1 MNSQNTP
8 IHIRLWHHD
17 FWRMAIA
24 NLLLTMAVYMLV
36 PTMPLWLMSQ
46 GFSCTETGIAMGAF
60 GVGLFVLGG
69 FVSFLVQHYRRNM
82 VCIWSAACMAL
93 LLGLSYYFETRISQL
108 PFYVV
113 VLQRFLFGV
122 VFGLAQMVLASTLI
136 IDTCESYQRTEANHS
151 ASWFGRFAL
160 SLGPIAGILTAQLAG
175 FGMVL
180 LTAACLSAIAV
191 ILISLVHFPFRAPQ
205 DDVPSFSLDRFF
217 LPHGFP
223 LFVNLQLIM
232 LAVGLLFSLSL
243 TIHFYGM
250 MMAGF
255 LSALLAQRFIF
266 RDAEVKSE
274 VVSGLILMGA
284 ALLMMLTRT
293 QQIVAYAA
301 PLFVGVR
308 FGYHRSQVPLVLHQ
322 TESSLSAWY
331 ITKYFHA
338 RVGEWYSLGIGYRYS
353 IFPYRGVVRTHSSHY
368 TCRIGS
374 CDVQFYARLVCK
386 EQKQITWNLCKWY
399 SFSSIC
405 CCCRPCLR
413 DGT

>member
-8 IHIRLWHHD
+8 VHIRLWHHD
-17 FWRMAIA
+17 FWRMSVA

-36 PTMPLWLMSQ
+36 PTMPIWLIDK
-46 GFSCTETGIAMGAF
+46 GFSWEETGVAMGAF
-60 GVGLFVLGG
+60 GIGLFVMGA

-82 VCIWSAACMAL
+82 VCIWSAVCMAVF
-93 LLGLSYYFETRISQL
+93 LGLSYYFEERIGQSH
-108 PFYVV
+108 FYVV

-122 VFGLAQMVLASTLI
+122 VFGLAQMVLTSTLI
-136 IDTCESYQRTEANHS
+136 IDTCESYQRTEANYS

-160 SLGPIAGILTAQLAG
+160 SLGPIAGILTQQLAG
-175 FGMVL
+175 FSMVL
-180 LTAACLSAIAV
+180 LSAAILSALAV
-191 ILISLVHFPFRAPQ
+191 VLILLVHFPFRAPQ

-217 LPHGFP
+217 LPHGFL

-232 LAVGLLFSLSL
+232 LAAGLLLSLSL

-274 VVSGLILMGA
+274 VVSGLLLMGA

-301 PLFVGVR
+301 PLFVGFGLGVIGAR
-308 FGYHRSQVPLVLHQ
+308 FLLFFIKLSRHCQRGTSQSTFMLGW
-322 TESSLSAWY
+322 ESGIAWG
-331 ITKYFHA
+331 
-338 RVGEWYSLGIGYRYS
+338 VGIGYAILHAEEGYVLPVALT
-353 IFPYRGVVRTHSSHY
+353 FVVLALVMYNFTHDWFV
-368 TCRIGS
+368 RNKN
-374 CDVQFYARLVCK
+374 R
-386 EQKQITWNLCKWY
+386 
-399 SFSSIC
+399 
-405 CCCRPCLR
+405 
-413 DGT
+413 

>member
-8 IHIRLWHHD
+8 VHIRLWHHD
-17 FWRMAIA
+17 FWRMSIA
-24 NLLLTMAVYMLV
+24 NLLLTMTVYMLV
-36 PTMPLWLMSQ
+36 PTMPLWLISQ
-46 GFSCTETGIAMGAF
+46 GFSWTETGIAMGAF

-82 VCIWSAACMAL
+82 
-93 LLGLSYYFETRISQL
+93 
-108 PFYVV
+108 
-113 VLQRFLFGV
+113 

-180 LTAACLSAIAV
+180 LVAACLSAIAV

-205 DDVPSFSLDRFF
+205 DDVPTFSLDRFF

-223 LFVNLQLIM
+223 LFVNLLLIM
-232 LAVGLLFSLSL
+232 LALGLLFSLSL

-266 RDAEVKSE
+266 RDAELKSE
-274 VVSGLILMGA
+274 VVSGLILLEA

-301 PLFVGVR
+301 PLFVGFAFGIIGAR
-308 FGYHRSQVPLVLHQ
+308 FLLFFIKLSRHCQRGTSQSTFMLGW
-322 TESSLSAWY
+322 ESGIAW
-331 ITKYFHA
+331 
-338 RVGEWYSLGIGYRYS
+338 GLGIGLALFHAEKSYVLLVAN
-353 IFPYRGVVRTHSSHY
+353 GLVVLALVMYNFTHDWFV
-368 TCRIGS
+368 RNKN
-374 CDVQFYARLVCK
+374 R
-386 EQKQITWNLCKWY
+386 
-399 SFSSIC
+399 
-405 CCCRPCLR
+405 
-413 DGT
+413 